1 MNTEYILK
9 EMKAFSPCKEG
20 FEKAYKDTS
29 IKSLCGLFF
38 ANSDWALK
46 ENFPSKE
53 VLEKYRGY
61 YEKYGVYYKQNAIN
75 KAVNLAIFDSET
87 EIEFTGFDVSEI
99 FIRGKSKIAIK
110 ASGHSKIFVTVLDDS
125 ELNIE
130 RIGNA
135 EVFVYQY
142 GGVVNGDCVV
152 KQKRWD

>member
-20 FEKAYKDTS
+20 FEKAYKETS
-29 IKSLCGLFF
+29 IGSLCELFF
-38 ANSDWALK
+38 ANSDWSLK
-46 ENFPSKE
+46 QNFPSKE

-61 YEKYGVYYKQNAIN
+61 YEKYGVYYRQRTIN
-75 KAVNLAIFDSET
+75 KAVNLAIFDSES
-87 EIEFTGFDVSEI
+87 EIEFTGFDVSDI
-99 FIRGKSKIAIK
+99 FIRGKSKITIK
-110 ASGHSKIFVTVLDDS
+110 ASGYSKIFVTLLDDS

-142 GGVVNGDCVV
+142 GGRVNGDCVV

>member
-1 MNTEYILK
+1 MKTDYILK
-9 EMKAFSPCKEG
+9 EMKTFSPCKEG

-29 IKSLCGLFF
+29 IKNLCELFF
-38 ANSDWALK
+38 TNSDWALK
-46 ENFPSKE
+46 QNFPSKE

-61 YEKYGVYYKQNAIN
+61 YENYGVYYRQSAIN
-75 KAVNLAIFDSET
+75 KAVNLAIFDSES

-99 FIRGKSKIAIK
+99 FIRGKSNVKIK
-110 ASGHSKIFVTVLDDS
+110 ASGYSKIFVTVLDES
-125 ELNIE
+125 KVNIE

-142 GGVVNGDCVV
+142 GGAVNGDCVV

>member
-29 IKSLCGLFF
+29 IKNLCELFF
-38 ANSDWALK
+38 TNSDWALRQ
-46 ENFPSKE
+46 NFPSNE

-61 YEKYGVYYKQNAIN
+61 YEKYGVYYRQSTIN
-75 KAVNLAIFDSET
+75 KAVNLAIFDSES
-87 EIEFTGFDVSEI
+87 EIEFIGFDVSEI
-99 FIRGKSKIAIK
+99 FIRGNSKITIK
-110 ASGHSKIFVTVLDDS
+110 AAGYSKIFVTVLDDS
-125 ELNIE
+125 EVNIE
-130 RIGNA
+130 RNENA

-152 KQKRWD
+152 KQKVWD